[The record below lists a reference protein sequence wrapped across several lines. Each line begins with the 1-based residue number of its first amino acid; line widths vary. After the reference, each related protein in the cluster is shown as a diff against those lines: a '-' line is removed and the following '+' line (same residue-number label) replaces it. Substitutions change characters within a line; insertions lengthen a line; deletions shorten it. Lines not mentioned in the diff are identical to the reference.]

1 MIKRMTFL
9 ILLLI
14 PHWNQ
19 GLKLLE
25 AGEVTEGAE
34 EEGTKVGIGTNKLII
49 LEIEEI
55 EIIIMEKIIIIRSAM
70 KKMDLT
76 LEVMATIV
84 IIKIVTTIFKRRDI
98 IPIS

>member
-1 MIKRMTFL
+1 MIKIMTFL

-25 AGEVTEGAE
+25 AGEATEGAE